1 MRRMPEPTADLR
13 VVMLSLHTSPLAQAG
28 TGDAGGLNVYVN
40 ALSAALAAR
49 GVDVD
54 IVTTDLDGPDRAD
67 TVTEL
72 EDGRRLHVLPVA
84 QTCQQDKNRLLE
96 CLDDLARRAEQS
108 LLAASS
114 SPVSVVHS
122 HYWISGLAGM
132 QLAESMGAQLVHTM
146 HTIGQ
151 VKQERDPSVRE
162 DPRRHAAETR
172 IAASASVL
180 TANTERDAADL
191 VRVLKVAESS
201 VVEVRPGVNL
211 DVFHPPRDGDERR
224 GPLEGR
230 PLRLTFAGRLQQHKG
245 PHVAVAAVGR
255 LSRLYPDQPVEL
267 TIAGRQ
273 SGPDA
278 VDIHRLA
285 EAEGIADRITFLEP
299 LPHPRLAELF
309 RSSDAVL
316 VPSYSESFGLVAL
329 EALACGTP
337 VLAHDVGGLSELVAH
352 RRTGRL
358 IGTLDPED
366 WVEQMRWL
374 IIHRKAWGRYS
385 ETAAH
390 LAAQHSWDDTAA
402 SAMDAYCAAVP
413 ALCA

>member
-1 MRRMPEPTADLR
+1 MPEPTADLR
-13 VVMLSLHTSPLAQAG
+13 VLMLSLHTSPLAQAG

-49 GVDVD
+49 GVEVD
-54 IVTTDLDGPDRAD
+54 IVTTDLDGPDGAD
-67 TVTEL
+67 TTTVL

-96 CLDDLARRAEQS
+96 CLDDLACRAEQS
-108 LLAASS
+108 LTESGS
-114 SPVSVVHS
+114 RPVDLVHS

-132 QLAESMGAQLVHTM
+132 RLAESLQAQLVHTM
-146 HTIGQ
+146 HTIGR
-151 VKQERDPSVRE
+151 VKQERDPRVQE
-162 DPRRHAAETR
+162 DPRRHIAEEQ
-172 IAASASVL
+172 IAQAASAL
-180 TANTERDAADL
+180 TANTPRDAADL
-191 VRVLKVAESS
+191 ARVFEVPESRILG
-201 VVEVRPGVNL
+201 VRPGVDL
-211 DVFHPPRDGDERR
+211 GIFHPPAGDDPRP
-224 GPLEGR
+224 GPLDGR

-245 PHVAVAAVGR
+245 PQVAVSAVAR
-255 LSRLYPDQPVEL
+255 LSRLYPEQAVEL

-278 VDIHRLA
+278 VDIQRLA
-285 EAEGIADRITFLEP
+285 EAEGIAERIRYLDP
-299 LPHPRLAELF
+299 LPHPELAQLF
-309 RSSDAVL
+309 RASDAVL

-358 IGTLDPED
+358 ISTLEPED
-366 WVEQMRWL
+366 WAQQMKWL
-374 IIHRKAWGRYS
+374 IIHRKAWARYS

-390 LAAQHSWDDTAA
+390 LAGQHSWDDTAA
-402 SAMDAYCAAVP
+402 AALSAYCSAVP